1 MSVSQAKRTAIEA
14 YRLRNLQKYSAYSL
28 AYYYRKRALIPKEQ
42 LKTVG
47 RPKKPPAPAEPIVR
61 RGRGRPRIEKPPKVR
76 NPVGRP
82 KIQRTITLW
91 ASSITFSRTCV
102 FNQSSLT

>member
-42 LKTVG
+42 LKAVG
-47 RPKKPPAPAEPIVR
+47 RQKKPPAPAEPIVR

-82 KIQRTITLW
+82 KIHRPRPRSPKRMVVQERY
-91 ASSITFSRTCV
+91 S
-102 FNQSSLT
+102 